1 MEWLTFNLSPVIK
14 VEEKLTNWQNDL
26 DPLVNKVDSSSKE
39 YSEQEVH
46 EQHDRFHCAEA
57 WRCALLLYVECVFKR
72 EAGQS
77 TQMHMTLVRR
87 TLDHIRCCR
96 RSSQTQKQLLL
107 PVFLAGSE
115 TLDED
120 MRVFVK
126 RYCAYWAEKS
136 RYSMFNSVP
145 TLLDEIWST
154 GEWWGR
160 VINNKATGT
169 TSDGRAKSTTQL
181 LLG

>member
-1 MEWLTFNLSPVIK
+1 
-14 VEEKLTNWQNDL
+14 
-26 DPLVNKVDSSSKE
+26 
-39 YSEQEVH
+39 
-46 EQHDRFHCAEA
+46 
-57 WRCALLLYVECVFKR
+57 
-72 EAGQS
+72 
-77 TQMHMTLVRR
+77 MTLVRK

-115 TLDED
+115 TSDED

-154 GEWWGR
+154 GNWWGR
-160 VINNKATGT
+160 VINNTATGT